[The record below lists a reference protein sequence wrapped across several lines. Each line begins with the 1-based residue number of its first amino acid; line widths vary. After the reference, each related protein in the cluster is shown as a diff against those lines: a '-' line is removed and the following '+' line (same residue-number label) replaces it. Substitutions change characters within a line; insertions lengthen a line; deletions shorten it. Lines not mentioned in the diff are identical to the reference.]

1 MSGQDGHAPL
11 ERLLERWREQH
22 LRTPGHGAVAQVVDV
37 EVLREGRPGILDVV
51 AEMDGRL
58 AHAVFGIHREGE
70 ELRVLGAVEEPALG
84 TLEDADGV
92 GVVVDAL
99 HDADAARFLLGA
111 VAGAEAGTEAG
122 TEVGAADRPRRDG
135 TVVSLTRDD
144 DEAIALTFDHRLT
157 LTVFPWLSRGPHPG
171 TALLAGLDAAGFNH
185 LPAPVA
191 FWRRAGRDLGVVQEL
206 LAGAS
211 SGWALAIGSLRDV
224 IASGVSPELAG
235 GDFAPEA
242 FALGTMAARMHLALD
257 HAFGREPGDVAAW
270 VDALRSDVL
279 AAASGK
285 PARPRTGGDGLG
297 IDVEGARADAGDAV
311 GGHIAATTAEELLE
325 ILGRSGLHPPAIRT
339 HGDFRLGRAA
349 RTDHGWVLADCM
361 PGGAAPGSETP
372 VFRSPLA
379 DLADFTWSLHHA
391 AVAAAGERGT
401 APAATRAA
409 DLAAAWEARSRRAF
423 LAAYLATPGIGDLVP
438 ADRTT
443 VRRLVLMFELARAGR
458 NLSGAAPVR

>member
-1 MSGQDGHAPL
+1 MSGQDGHPPL
-11 ERLLERWREQH
+11 ERLLERWREQRLH
-22 LRTPGHGAVAQVVDV
+22 QSGAGAVAQVVDV
-37 EVLREGRPGILDVV
+37 VDVEVLRGGRPGILDVV

-70 ELRVLGAVEEPALG
+70 ELRVLGTVEEPALG
-84 TLEDADGV
+84 TLEDDEGL

-111 VAGAEAGTEAG
+111 VAGAAG
-122 TEVGAADRPRRDG
+122 GAVDEPRRDA

-144 DEAIALTFDHRLT
+144 DEAIALAFDRRLT

-171 TALLAGLDAAGFNH
+171 TALLAGLDSAGFNH

-224 IASGVSPELAG
+224 IASGVSPDLAG

-242 FALGTMAARMHLALD
+242 FALGTMAGRMHVALD
-257 HAFGREPGDVAAW
+257 RAFGREPGDVAAW
-270 VDALRSDVL
+270 VDALRPDVL
-279 AAASGK
+279 AAVAGK
-285 PARPRTGGDGLG
+285 PARPRPGGDGRGL
-297 IDVEGARADAGDAV
+297 DVEGARADAAGAV
-311 GGHIAATTAEELLE
+311 GGHIEATTAEELLVT
-325 ILGRSGLHPPAIRT
+325 LGRSGLRPPTIRT

-349 RTDHGWVLADCM
+349 RTDHGWVLADCT

-379 DLADFTWSLHHA
+379 DVADFTWSLHHA
-391 AVAAAGERGT
+391 AVVAAGERG
-401 APAATRAA
+401 AVPASARAA

-423 LAAYLATPGIGDLVP
+423 LAAYLATPGIGNLVP

-458 NLSGAAPVR
+458 SPSGVTPVR